1 MDLQT
6 RKIQFIREVLRVKNE
21 NIIDK
26 LEKILHQERKKV
38 NDKKSGPM
46 TIEEFNALIDSAE
59 NDAENNRMYNA
70 GEILNDIDTWK

>member
-6 RKIQFIREVLRVKNE
+6 RKIHFIQEVLRVKNE
-21 NIIDK
+21 KIIEK

-38 NDKKSGPM
+38 IEKELSTM
-46 TIEEFNALIDSAE
+46 TVEEFNALIDSAE
-59 NDAENNRMYNA
+59 DDSENDRMHNA